1 MMSKLGYDIVVSK
14 LNDNEL
20 MFSQQVLRSYD
31 RLEDIICHRFQAG
44 DNDASRLEGLHSIK
58 MYTIQEINI
67 YRNSLSCDYLMTY
80 GFNPIVDMQRL
91 SIALKLTK
99 SIL

>member
-31 RLEDIICHRFQAG
+31 RLEDIIWYEDLF
-44 DNDASRLEGLHSIK
+44 RLVSP
-58 MYTIQEINI
+58 
-67 YRNSLSCDYLMTY
+67 YRSDRD
-80 GFNPIVDMQRL
+80 I
-91 SIALKLTK
+91 
-99 SIL
+99 